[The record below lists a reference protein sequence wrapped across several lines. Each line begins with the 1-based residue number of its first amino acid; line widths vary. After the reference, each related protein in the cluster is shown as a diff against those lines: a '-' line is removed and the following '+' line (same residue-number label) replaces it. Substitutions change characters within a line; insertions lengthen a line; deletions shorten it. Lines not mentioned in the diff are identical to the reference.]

1 MPKASRDKMVA
12 KQAREKSVVAKQA
25 EIEEKHRIFANAIME
40 GASPSD
46 AARAAGYHP
55 SSALKVM
62 RQEDVQRAL
71 VAARQEITEATTI
84 KRLDVLNIMIEAI
97 DMARTLADPATM
109 IKGASEI
116 GKMMGYY
123 EPEKVDINVN
133 LDQNVFHAK
142 LKQLSDAELLEIAS
156 GRAKVVDGEVV
167 E

>member
-1 MPKASRDKMVA
+1 MVA